1 MDENNLADGM
11 PSTIGRYKVLEGI
24 GFGAMGAV
32 YRAFDPLI
40 KRALAIKTIRLDI
53 PRQSPQYT
61 SFIERFYHEARISGT
76 LSHPNIVTLFDIGED
91 GGVPYLAMEFVEGE
105 TIALLLERGTRF
117 KPEKVIGLVSQIAA
131 ALDYAHS
138 KGVIHRDVKPA
149 NLMLYEGDRV
159 KVADFG
165 IAKLVDAEMTQ
176 SGTLL
181 GTPSYMSPEQAMGE
195 KLDGRSDIFSLGVC
209 AFEMLS
215 GEQPF
220 PGNNVTS
227 ILYKLV
233 HVEPIEPA
241 NLETNGLIPQ
251 KWQEV
256 FGRVLA
262 KKPEDRYQSA
272 GAFVRDLEYCL
283 GSWFGALGSEETIAV
298 AAPAPEAHRTASR
311 TPPAPPAEEEA
322 PATVILKA
330 SEKDRGTAVAKPPGE
345 EAGTVLLKAQTADAS
360 PVTIKMTA
368 LTAPPADREDSPVT
382 VVLKARA
389 VPPPRPVTAPGT
401 SDSSTVN
408 LKAPLQPGGGKAP
421 IPPVADDPPA
431 TITLK
436 LLPKAPPPPA
446 AEVDSATVML
456 SSLPEPGEA
465 PATVVMQSV
474 EETVRTEVAGRPS
487 APAETKARPRPPAA
501 KAAEPA
507 DAGGRTERAA
517 STLVAPTWTEA
528 LDRPPTTAPGPPVR
542 KPGVSAAALLGGA
555 AALFV
560 VAAAVVGWL
569 LLKNRSAEEP
579 IPAPTASAAAV
590 VAPTPEP
597 VPSAPPEPVGVI
609 RVETQ
614 PPGAVVNVNGET
626 KGASPME
633 LTGLGF
639 GTYEVKLEL
648 RGYDSRT
655 QTVEVTEQAPQ
666 AEVKVALTRPLPS
679 LGSADILSTPFGA
692 AVSVDGASLGRT
704 PLTDLKLK
712 PGPRKV
718 EITKDDYE
726 PWSGTVNVQAGKRAR
741 VDAELKPLVKV
752 VSTPTPVVEAVDVN
766 RIYRDNE
773 VDTKPRRTSG
783 STASYPDNAPKLK
796 SGDSASV
803 SLEFVVSENGEVA
816 EVKVIESAGK
826 VIDEAVTAAI
836 RSWKYS
842 PGVKKGTKVKVRMP
856 FRQTFRAG

>member
-1 MDENNLADGM
+1 MDENNLVDGM

-53 PRQSPQYT
+53 PRQSPQYK

-233 HVEPIEPA
+233 HVEPIEPS

-256 FGRVLA
+256 FGKVLA
-262 KKPEDRYQSA
+262 KKPEDRYQTA

-283 GSWFGALGSEETIAV
+283 GSWFGALGNEETIATAPV
-298 AAPAPEAHRTASR
+298 PEAQRTAAIPRPAP
-311 TPPAPPAEEEA
+311 PPPAEEEV

-330 SEKDRGTAVAKPPGE
+330 SVNDSWTPVPAPPPADD
-345 EAGTVLLKAQTADAS
+345 AGTVMMKAPVPDESHTVKLKA
-360 PVTIKMTA
+360 PM
-368 LTAPPADREDSPVT
+368 PPMESEDSPAT
-382 VVLKARA
+382 VVLKAGA
-389 VPPPRPVTAPGT
+389 VSRPTSGPG

-408 LKAPLQPGGGKAP
+408 LRA
-421 IPPVADDPPA
+421 PA
-431 TITLK
+431 TATV
-436 LLPKAPPPPA
+436 LPTAPPPA
-446 AEVDSATVML
+446 AEADSATVVL
-456 SSLPEPGEA
+456 SSLPEPGDV
-465 PATVVMQSV
+465 PATVVMQRID
-474 EETVRTEVAGRPS
+474 ETVRAKAPGKPVP
-487 APAETKARPRPPAA
+487 PAEAKARPRPPAPP
-501 KAAEPA
+501 AALPA
-507 DAGGRTERAA
+507 DAGRTEKLQGTPDTPA
-517 STLVAPTWTEA
+517 STEI
-528 LDRPPTTAPGPPVR
+528 LDRPPAPPPAR
-542 KPGVSAAALLGGA
+542 RSGVSPVVLLGGA

-560 VAAAVVGWL
+560 VAAVVVGWL
-569 LLKNRSAEEP
+569 LLRSRSTEEP
-579 IPAPTASAAAV
+579 TPVPTATVEAV
-590 VAPTPEP
+590 VAPTAEP
-597 VPSAPPEPVGVI
+597 PPSVAPEPVGVI
-609 RVETQ
+609 RIETV
-614 PPGAVVNVNGET
+614 PPGAVVNLNGET

-639 GTYEVKLEL
+639 GTYEVKVDLK
-648 RGYDSRT
+648 GYESRT
-655 QTVEVTEQAPQ
+655 QTVAVTEQAPQ
-666 AEVKVALTRPLPS
+666 ADVKVALTRPAPTQ
-679 LGSADILSTPFGA
+679 GTADILSTPFGA
-692 AVSVDGASLGRT
+692 AVSVDGASVGNT

-718 EITKDDYE
+718 DITKDDYE
-726 PWSGTVNVQAGKRAR
+726 AWSGIVNVQAGKRAR
-741 VDAELKPLVKV
+741 VDAQLKAVVKV
-752 VSTPTPVVEAVDVN
+752 VATPAPVAETLDVN
-766 RIYRDNE
+766 RIYKDNE

-783 STASYPDNAPKLK
+783 TTASYPDNAPKLR

-803 SLEFVVSENGEVA
+803 ALEFVVTENGEVT
-816 EVKVIESAGK
+816 EIKVIESAGK

>member
-1 MDENNLADGM
+1 MDENNLVDGM

-53 PRQSPQYT
+53 PRQSPQYK

-233 HVEPIEPA
+233 HVEPIEPS

-256 FGRVLA
+256 FGKVLA
-262 KKPEDRYQSA
+262 KKPEDRYQTA

-283 GSWFGALGSEETIAV
+283 GSWFGALGSEETIAT
-298 AAPAPEAHRTASR
+298 APVLESQRTAAIPR
-311 TPPAPPAEEEA
+311 PTPPPPAEEEV
-322 PATVILKA
+322 PATVILRASVNDSWTPAPEALAADDVRTVMMKA
-330 SEKDRGTAVAKPPGE
+330 PVTDETH
-345 EAGTVLLKAQTADAS
+345 TVKLKA
-360 PVTIKMTA
+360 PI
-368 LTAPPADREDSPVT
+368 PPMESEDSPAT
-382 VVLKARA
+382 VVLKAGA
-389 VPPPRPVTAPGT
+389 VSRPVSGPG

-408 LKAPLQPGGGKAP
+408 LKAPAAAK
-421 IPPVADDPPA
+421 V
-431 TITLK
+431 
-436 LLPKAPPPPA
+436 LPTAPPPA
-446 AEVDSATVML
+446 AEADSATVVL
-456 SSLPEPGEA
+456 RSLPEPGDV
-465 PATVVMQSV
+465 PATVVMQRV
-474 EETVRTEVAGRPS
+474 DETVPAKAPGKPVP
-487 APAETKARPRPPAA
+487 PAEAKARPRPPAPP
-501 KAAEPA
+501 AAVPGPP
-507 DAGGRTERAA
+507 DTPSSTEI
-517 STLVAPTWTEA
+517 
-528 LDRPPTTAPGPPVR
+528 LDRPPVPPPAR
-542 KPGVSAAALLGGA
+542 RSGVSPVVLLGGA

-560 VAAAVVGWL
+560 VAAVVVVWL
-569 LLKNRSAEEP
+569 LLKSRSTEEP
-579 IPAPTASAAAV
+579 TPAPTATLEAV
-590 VAPTPEP
+590 VAPTAEP
-597 VPSAPPEPVGVI
+597 PPSVAPAPAGVI
-609 RVETQ
+609 RIETV
-614 PPGAVVNVNGET
+614 PPGAVVNLNGET

-639 GTYEVKLEL
+639 GTYEVKVDLK
-648 RGYDSRT
+648 GYESRT
-655 QTVEVTEQAPQ
+655 QNVAVTEQAPQ
-666 AEVKVALTRPLPS
+666 VDVKVALTRPAPTQ
-679 LGSADILSTPFGA
+679 GVAEILSTPFGA
-692 AVSVDGASLGRT
+692 AVSVDGASVGNT

-718 EITKDDYE
+718 DITKDDYE
-726 PWSGTVNVQAGKRAR
+726 AWSGIINVQAGKRAR
-741 VDAELKPLVKV
+741 VDAQLKAVVKV
-752 VSTPTPVVEAVDVN
+752 VATPVPVVETLDVN
-766 RIYRDNE
+766 RIYKDNE

-783 STASYPDNAPKLK
+783 TTASYPDNAPKLR

-803 SLEFVVSENGEVA
+803 ALEFVVTENGEVT
-816 EVKVIESAGK
+816 EIKVIESAGK